1 MRAMQALKRIELWV
15 LLAVIVAGLVW
26 VFSSGGDD
34 EDAAVTG
41 DPSATTESGAG
52 LPLKIHRCVL
62 ERDHGN
68 ARLDIELRV
77 RNDSTE
83 KLVMQS
89 PKVRLVTGKGR
100 EVAGFYLPFDPV
112 PEIAAGSSQD
122 VQLRYWLEAA
132 DVQEPL
138 SLEVAGKTVP
148 VKSAKP
154 FDLNAL
160 KNAEK
165 KVIDAGGW

>member
-34 EDAAVTG
+34 EDAG
-41 DPSATTESGAG
+41 DPSIATATDAG

-62 ERDHGN
+62 ERDYGN
-68 ARLDIELRV
+68 ARLDIELRI
-77 RNDSTE
+77 RNDSAE

-100 EVAGFYLPFDPV
+100 EVASFFLPFDPV
-112 PEIAAGSSQD
+112 PEVAAGSSQD

-132 DVQEPL
+132 DVQESL

-154 FDLNAL
+154 FDLNAM
-160 KNAEK
+160 KSGDK

>member
-15 LLAVIVAGLVW
+15 LLAAILAGLIW

-34 EDAAVTG
+34 EDAVTG
-41 DPSATTESGAG
+41 QPSVATGSDAG
-52 LPLKIHRCVL
+52 QPLKIHRCVL

-77 RNDSTE
+77 RNDSAE
-83 KLVMQS
+83 KLVMQ
-89 PKVRLVTGKGR
+89 PPRVRLLTGKGR
-100 EVAGFYLPFDPV
+100 EVSAFFLPFDPL
-112 PEIAAGSSQD
+112 PEVAAGSSQD

-132 DVQEPL
+132 DVQESL
-138 SLEVAGKTVP
+138 SLEVDGKTVA